1 MLNKYFVTTGLL
13 LSALAF
19 GPPAIAADGRYLDV
33 KGDRI
38 EERLDNKGDR
48 IDNRLDRKSAVA
60 DAHGKDRL
68 ADRLDRK
75 GDHIDNRLDR
85 KGNRINERLDRRS
98 AYVGR
103 RARTR
108 G

>member
-13 LSALAF
+13 FSALAF
-19 GPPAIAADGRYLDV
+19 GPPAIAADGQYLDA

-38 EERLDNKGDR
+38 EERLDDKGDR
-48 IDNRLDRKSAVA
+48 IDNRLDRRSAIA
-60 DAHGKDRL
+60 DAHGKDRV
-68 ADRLDRK
+68 AD
-75 GDHIDNRLDR
+75 RLDR

-98 AYVGR
+98 AQVGR
-103 RARTR
+103 RARSR

>member
-13 LSALAF
+13 FSALAF
-19 GPPAIAADGRYLDV
+19 GPPAIAADGQYLDA

-38 EERLDNKGDR
+38 EERLDDKGDR
-48 IDNRLDRKSAVA
+48 IDNRLDRRSAIA
-60 DAHGKDRL
+60 DAHGKDRV

-98 AYVGR
+98 AQVGR
-103 RARTR
+103 RARSR